1 MTPTRWVASESS
13 LGSCKHLKG
22 GKGSVVGAS
31 KESQGVESLGIGRT
45 TSSHAAGTL
54 PNRLETGTK
63 GCMAGTKQCNVA
75 VILVCLKHEVAA
87 ALPS

>member
-1 MTPTRWVASESS
+1 M
-13 LGSCKHLKG
+13 
-22 GKGSVVGAS
+22 VGAS

-87 ALPS
+87 HCPLSQSSIKSEFHKTPPLPDCIDLNTG